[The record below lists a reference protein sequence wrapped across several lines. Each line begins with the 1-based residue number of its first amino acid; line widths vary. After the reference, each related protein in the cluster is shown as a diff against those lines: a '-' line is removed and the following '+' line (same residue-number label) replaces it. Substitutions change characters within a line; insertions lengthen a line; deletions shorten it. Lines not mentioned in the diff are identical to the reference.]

1 MSRQLNLRVSD
12 QFAERLDRVAK
23 RFGQPM
29 ATIIESLGT
38 PALEAA
44 EADAQFE
51 AEAFTAWEDFQL
63 TGKHV
68 TSDAITAMF
77 DEVLTRSRAFA
88 ASNGQ

>member
-29 ATIIESLGT
+29 ATVIESLGT

-77 DEVLTRSRAFA
+77 DEALTRSRAVA
-88 ASNGQ
+88 TSDDQ